1 MLGQK
6 WGLMLCWG
14 CWAVSLRELI
24 CVYEI
29 IKKRFIFQIP
39 LLAPYQ
45 VRIDGMHW
53 KTAKFGEKNTVISLH
68 PALQTQRPWER
79 GCACS

>member
-1 MLGQK
+1 MLARQNPGTNE
-6 WGLMLCWG
+6 GVN
-14 CWAVSLRELI
+14 VSLRELI

-45 VRIDGMHW
+45 VRVDGMHW
-53 KTAKFGEKNTVISLH
+53 KTIKFGVYT
-68 PALQTQRPWER
+68 PWEN
-79 GCACS
+79 AMDALAL